1 MIDFLA
7 GVPGKL
13 KTLVTLLNSTWA
25 AKLDAL
31 RTGLTDTRMGYL
43 DKLSITGNV
52 ASSAEAAA
60 CAQTT
65 DPMLNIPTLLCL
77 GATTVVDQ
85 WSTTN
90 YGWMAPAA
98 PVRAAAATTTSY
110 TDVLNVS
117 GKGVL
122 EMVVGRLQPHATS
135 TGQIQILIDGV
146 LIWDSG
152 TIPNASNYFS
162 TTAPVGTLKQFYNGT
177 GVSIS
182 AVPCEGIPYRTSC
195 QVKHKLV
202 ASGSTLDT
210 YVRARR
216 SYP

>member
-1 MIDFLA
+1 MLGFLA

-13 KTLVTLLNSTWA
+13 KALNDRLTATWA

-31 RTGLTDTRMGYL
+31 RTGLTDVRMGYL
-43 DKLSITGNV
+43 DKLNITGNV

-65 DPMLNIPTLLCL
+65 DPMLAVPTLLCN
-77 GATTVVDQ
+77 GATTTVDQ

-90 YGWMAPAA
+90 YAWSTPAA
-98 PVRAAAATTTSY
+98 PFRSAAATTTSW

-122 EMVVGRLQPHATS
+122 EMVVAKLDAHATS
-135 TGQIQILIDGV
+135 TGQVQILIDGST
-146 LIWDSG
+146 IWDSG
-152 TIPNASNYFS
+152 TIPNASSSFS
-162 TTAPVGTLKQFYNGT
+162 TTVPVGTLRSFYNG
-177 GVSIS
+177 SAIS
-182 AVPCEGIPYRTSC
+182 VVPVPGEGIPYRTSC
-195 QVKHKLV
+195 QVRHKLV
-202 ASGSTLDT
+202 ASGSTLNT

-216 SYP
+216 SAP

>member
-13 KTLVTLLNSTWA
+13 KTLNDRLTSTWA

-31 RTGLTDTRMGYL
+31 RTGLTDVRMGYL
-43 DKLSITGNV
+43 DKLNITGNV

-65 DPMLNIPTLLCL
+65 DPMLAVPTLLCN

-90 YGWMAPAA
+90 YGWWAPAA
-98 PVRAAAATTTSY
+98 PFRSADATTTSW

-122 EMVVGRLQPHATS
+122 EMVAGRLQAHATS
-135 TGQIQILIDGV
+135 TGQIQIIIDGMTV
-146 LIWDSG
+146 WDSG
-152 TIPNASNYFS
+152 TIPNASNSFS
-162 TTAPVGTLKQFYNGT
+162 TTVPVGAMRMFYSGA
-177 GVSIS
+177 GIS
-182 AVPCEGIPYRTSC
+182 LSAMASEGIPYRTSC

-202 ASGSTLDT
+202 ASGSTLTT

-216 SYP
+216 SSP

>member
-13 KTLVTLLNSTWA
+13 KTLNDRLTSTWA

-31 RTGLTDTRMGYL
+31 RTGLTDVRMGYL
-43 DKLSITGNV
+43 DKLNITGNV

-65 DPMLNIPTLLCL
+65 DPMLAVPTLLCN

-90 YGWMAPAA
+90 YGWLAPAA
-98 PVRAAAATTTSY
+98 PFRSADATTTSW
-110 TDVLNVS
+110 TDVLNVA

-122 EMVVGRLQPHATS
+122 EMVAGRLQAHATS
-135 TGQIQILIDGV
+135 TGQIQILIDGSLV
-146 LIWDSG
+146 WDSG
-152 TIPNASNYFS
+152 TIPNASNSFS
-162 TTAPVGTLKQFYNGT
+162 ITVPVGAVSSFYNGA
-177 GVSIS
+177 GISLSPVSG
-182 AVPCEGIPYRTSC
+182 EGIPYRTSC

-202 ASGSTLDT
+202 ASGSTLTT

-216 SYP
+216 SSP